1 MKIEYFD
8 ASDQDSAVIL
18 IYGSDTEAVETLMAA
33 VHTLSQGSQERVAV
47 HQLPGFEGVD
57 GCELFFAATRSD
69 RGVCLTAPPLSFE
82 CGIRPLWWGNVLG
95 LLGPFRGQFASH
107 GHQYLDYGWSS
118 DVQLIISTDRSW

>member
-18 IYGSDTEAVETLMAA
+18 IYGNETKAVETLIAA
-33 VHTLSQGSQERVAV
+33 VHALSQGSQDRVAV
-47 HQLPGFEGVD
+47 HQFPGFEGVD

-69 RGVCLTAPPLSFE
+69 RGVWLTALPLSFE
-82 CGIRPLWWGNVLG
+82 CGIRPLWWENVLG
-95 LLGPFRGQFASH
+95 LLEPFRGPLTSH

-118 DVQLIISTDRSW
+118 DVQLIISTNRSW